1 MFTFDFFLL
10 FVFISC
16 SYCLLIRVLVA
27 RVLAPICSAPWSAD
41 GTEGEKSFCF
51 SWVGCPEILLDGG
64 GRIPVFFLAPCEGVQ
79 VLGVVFHFFRSLPF
93 LYPVHCFGTL
103 FYLYTVIFL

>member
-51 SWVGCPEILLDGG
+51 SWVGCPEILLDGEEF
-64 GRIPVFFLAPCEGVQ
+64 RYSFWLRVRAFKSRVSCFTFSDLSPFSIQFT
-79 VLGVVFHFFRSLPF
+79 VLEHFFTSIR
-93 LYPVHCFGTL
+93 
-103 FYLYTVIFL
+103 